1 MLLGAVLALLLAHT
15 AFAAAGHLLSDNGR
29 VLNDQGR
36 TYLSAVRWPQQ
47 GQAAFVLGN
56 GRPAASPHEQPV
68 PIASLAKVMTAYLTL
83 ERYPLSGAQDG
94 FTITVTAAQAQAEAQ
109 DAAEDQSV
117 VAVQAGEQLT
127 ERQLLEALLIPS
139 GNNIAQMLA
148 AQVAG
153 SETRFVA
160 EMNAEARA
168 LGMDHTIYTD
178 PSGFDPSTVSTAA
191 DQLRVFQRAMRFP
204 VFRQIV
210 SMASVTLPVAG
221 TLTNFNPLIAEGY
234 AGKTGSDSAAG
245 GCLAFFT
252 HVTVGGRRLTA
263 VGVVLGQGQGSD
275 TSALLAAAGE
285 AAKQLVESVA
295 PTVARCARPR
305 RTPLRPSA
313 GRLMSTQSR
322 PAGEHMSRRR
332 RPLAAL
338 ALIAM
343 VALISA
349 CGSSA
354 PAEHRHR
361 QRRRQQ
367 HRRQCSEGGE
377 VRRVHAQQ
385 RGQRVPG
392 PGRVGQV
399 HHRWDSERL
408 VAGPEHPG
416 VHAGHQRV

>member
-1 MLLGAVLALLLAHT
+1 M
-15 AFAAAGHLLSDNGR
+15 
-29 VLNDQGR
+29 
-36 TYLSAVRWPQQ
+36 
-47 GQAAFVLGN
+47 LGN
-56 GRPAASPHEQPV
+56 GRPAASPHEQPA

-109 DAAEDQSV
+109 DAAQDQSD

-153 SETRFVA
+153 SETRFIA

-221 TLTNFNPLIAEGY
+221 TLTNYDPLIAEGY

-252 HVTVGGRRLTA
+252 HVTVGGRQLTA
-263 VGVVLGQGQGSD
+263 VGVVMGQGQGSD
-275 TSALLAAAGE
+275 TSALLAAAG
-285 AAKQLVESVA
+285 
-295 PTVARCARPR
+295 RGRPA
-305 RTPLRPSA
+305 A
-313 GRLMSTQSR
+313 GRLRRPGDPRAHDTCGRRGSGATWHAWRLASRRTRPGRRSHRADVTQSR
-322 PAGEHMSRRR
+322 PAGESMSRKR

-338 ALIAM
+338 ALIATL
-343 VALISA
+343 ALISA

-354 PAEHRHR
+354 PAA
-361 QRRRQQ
+361 Q
-367 HRRQCSEGGE
+367 HRRSGGNGNTAAN
-377 VRRVHAQQ
+377 AQKAVKFAECM
-385 RGQRVPG
+385 RSNGVSKFPDPSASG
-392 PGRVGQV
+392 AV
-399 HHRWDSERL
+399 HHR
-408 VAGPEHPG
+408 
-416 VHAGHQRV
+416 